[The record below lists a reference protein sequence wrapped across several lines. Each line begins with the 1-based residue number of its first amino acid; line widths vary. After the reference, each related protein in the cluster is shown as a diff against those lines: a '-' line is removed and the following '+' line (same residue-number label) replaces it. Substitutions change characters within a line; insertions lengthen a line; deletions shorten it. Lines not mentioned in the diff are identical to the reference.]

1 LWAFLRQARGFYCGD
16 VIFRLPGG
24 IVFYTFLLYTRK
36 QENANFRIATER
48 NGKMDT
54 MFKSACYGFF
64 LVLTVTAL
72 TGCPLLNEPVN
83 GGTVPDVAG
92 MPRVEAAVA
101 LADAGY
107 TVGVVT
113 EEESATIT
121 AGSVISQDP
130 AAGTEAEP
138 GTAVDLVVA
147 AAPDDD
153 DDGGGNT
160 LGDVTVDTTL
170 KAGEYRVEED
180 VQVTNDA
187 TLTLEAGVKLVF
199 DQGHVLS
206 VENSGKLESQGTAG
220 NPVVLT
226 GKEKTAGY
234 WGGVRFYN
242 TNSAANRL
250 EYTIIEYGGG

>member
-1 LWAFLRQARGFYCGD
+1 VGVFAAGPGVLLWRCDFPAARGYCVLYFSAIYSKAGKCEFPDCDRKEWEDGYD
-16 VIFRLPGG
+16 VQIGVLW
-24 IVFYTFLLYTRK
+24 FLSCADSY
-36 QENANFRIATER
+36 
-48 NGKMDT
+48 
-54 MFKSACYGFF
+54 
-64 LVLTVTAL
+64 AL

-92 MPRVEAAVA
+92 MPRVEAAAA